1 MSKEML
7 SGKSDAN
14 RAGSVGSTIV
24 VEENKREE
32 RGGRLLLLLIAVGLG
47 AVVLTSITVLAPSSF
62 YSYVGSPGSINDS
75 GDDAAAAIPT
85 ALASSIK
92 ATDGE
97 GIVIEDNGVT
107 KSGTMTITGYSNNN
121 KYHVGLQCWIDSL
134 PLFCSGDSLT
144 ISGLPHGP
152 HSVTIV
158 EPSSEETIIRA
169 FSWNIS
175 SNR

>member
-32 RGGRLLLLLIAVGLG
+32 RGGRLLLLLIAIGLG
-47 AVVLTSITVLAPSSF
+47 AVVLTSITVLAPASF
-62 YSYVGSPGSINDS
+62 YGYVRSPGSINDS
-75 GDDAAAAIPT
+75 VDDAAAAIPT
-85 ALASSIK
+85 ALASSVK

-97 GIVIEDNGVT
+97 GIVIQNNGVT

-121 KYHVGLQCWIDSL
+121 KYQVGLQCWIDSL
-134 PLFCSGDSLT
+134 PLFCSGDSVT
-144 ISGLPHGP
+144 ISGVPPGL
-152 HSVTIV
+152 HSFAIV
-158 EPSSEETIIRA
+158 EPNSEETIVPA
-169 FSWNIS
+169 FSWNVS
-175 SNR
+175 Q